1 MGTQQSRSLHGLRP
15 HQKEKRSGQSRSGE
29 SSEGREEGGYR
40 CGTHQTQKQV
50 ETEKVSVVPSEASS
64 SDETWASSSTRPAPA
79 HAAPSPDP
87 SQPKPHG
94 LAGAHRANAG
104 KAEAEGGR
112 KPEVDG
118 AADRRSVSSQ
128 IKLLYL
134 TLITTNRTRLCL
146 PSSSSLSSI
155 YRSPPPLLPPCSSS
169 LAKQIEEWPLQPS
182 PARSVSVHCPDQL

>member
-1 MGTQQSRSLHGLRP
+1 MGTQQSRSLHGFRP
-15 HQKEKRSGQSRSGE
+15 HHQKEKKTGQSRSGE
-29 SSEGREEGGYR
+29 SSEGGELGGHR

-50 ETEKVSVVPSEASS
+50 EAEKATVAPSDSSS
-64 SDETWASSSTRPAPA
+64 SDGTWASSLTRPAPA
-79 HAAPSPDP
+79 HAAPSPDH

-104 KAEAEGGR
+104 KAEGERGE

-134 TLITTNRTRLCL
+134 TLITANRTALRLFLLLLTIVHLSL
-146 PSSSSLSSI
+146 PSPSLT
-155 YRSPPPLLPPCSSS
+155 S
-169 LAKQIEEWPLQPS
+169 L
-182 PARSVSVHCPDQL
+182 